1 MLDYTNDFR
10 TEALMSVMENNFKSS
25 CRQILKSKGVTEL
38 SLQLLRKCLKIP
50 EEGIKV
56 ETEDGNRLVYLPVID
71 SSRIDDQNIARIGT
85 YSVFDGKCIFVYYD
99 GTYLTKSEEV
109 IYFLGKNGFK
119 RTTYTVPLSKNEKI
133 FDPKIEKKW
142 SELKR

>member
-50 EEGIKV
+50 EEGIK
-56 ETEDGNRLVYLPVID
+56 D
-71 SSRIDDQNIARIGT
+71 
-85 YSVFDGKCIFVYYD
+85 
-99 GTYLTKSEEV
+99 
-109 IYFLGKNGFK
+109 
-119 RTTYTVPLSKNEKI
+119 
-133 FDPKIEKKW
+133 EKK
-142 SELKR
+142 